1 MSHDSFVTAAK
12 KIAACDAFEA
22 RMNEWIDSG
31 SEMPI
36 DEDRHLADCHHCQ
49 QTLAIWRQLEAGMRA
64 PVGAGETSQGKAS
77 FVRIAASFSVA
88 IAACVIAMIFLRVPT
103 GELSVAE
110 ADSPANASGGEVE
123 LGELVSS
130 PKQLDLM
137 DELATQTVPISNDSF
152 RVSMLAESK
161 KPLADVSD
169 GMVTQSE
176 VAEPASG
183 QNMLLAQF
191 IAQSRP
197 TVAQLSVGV
206 APLGRTLQ
214 RTAYLFY

>member
-1 MSHDSFVTAAK
+1 MSHDSSITAAK

-22 RMNEWIDSG
+22 RMNEWIDTG
-31 SEMPI
+31 AELPI
-36 DEDRHLADCHHCQ
+36 DDDRHLVDCHHCQ

-64 PVGAGETSQGKAS
+64 PAGVDKTSRAKAS

-88 IAACVIAMIFLRVPT
+88 VAACVIAMIFLRVPT
-103 GELSVAE
+103 DELSVAD
-110 ADSPANASGGEVE
+110 ANSPVKLSGGEVQLE
-123 LGELVSS
+123 EVVSS
-130 PKQLDLM
+130 PKQVG
-137 DELATQTVPISNDSF
+137 ATGESAKQTVPISSDSI
-152 RVSMLAESK
+152 RVPMMAESS
-161 KPLADVSD
+161 KPVPGVSD
-169 GMVTQSE
+169 DLVNEGDDADQTT
-176 VAEPASG
+176 G